1 MTVKTLKLFLEQF
14 PDDLEVAIELDGK
27 IDEITKVES
36 HDVSISYNFYG
47 ENKKLNCDM
56 VVLS

>member
-14 PDDLEVAIELDGK
+14 PDDLEVAVELDGK
-27 IDEITKVES
+27 IDEITKAEL